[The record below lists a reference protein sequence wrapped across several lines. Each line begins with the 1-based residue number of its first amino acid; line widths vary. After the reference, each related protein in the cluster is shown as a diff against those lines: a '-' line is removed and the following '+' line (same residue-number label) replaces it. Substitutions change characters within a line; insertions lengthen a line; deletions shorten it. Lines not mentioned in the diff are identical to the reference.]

1 MPILDEN
8 NKFLREIRKR
18 QGVMDAV
25 TVDVTTPFLDLFKGE
40 EITSAAREI
49 EYTELIE
56 TEEVAPLSPEDDYLG
71 EHTKKDEDY
80 TDNIIVPGVFKA
92 EYTLTAD
99 DALRVKQGASMYVN
113 NALVKAEDGVMYKAA
128 RRNKIKIL
136 KGQNLVC
143 AKVLDIGE
151 YSATNNPNKTI
162 KFDLRSLITK
172 TINTS
177 NPFVNYFVEQ
187 HQKYCNENGFAPN
200 KVLIGSKIVD
210 HLLKDE
216 KFMRQAEA
224 LQLGEI
230 NKSNV
235 NIVIARI
242 FNVLLEQA
250 NTTYDPFDDI
260 VIAND
265 NRMTLLNTTKLH
277 RGYAGIKQMIGD
289 MPGYVDGRYVL
300 ETKID
305 KDNKVRKEIAYSR
318 FTPIIVAKRS
328 VRRIDITFA

>member
-136 KGQNLVC
+136 RSDNG
-143 AKVLDIGE
+143 GE
-151 YSATNNPNKTI
+151 
-162 KFDLRSLITK
+162 
-172 TINTS
+172 
-177 NPFVNYFVEQ
+177 
-187 HQKYCNENGFAPN
+187 H
-200 KVLIGSKIVD
+200 
-210 HLLKDE
+210 
-216 KFMRQAEA
+216 
-224 LQLGEI
+224 
-230 NKSNV
+230 
-235 NIVIARI
+235 
-242 FNVLLEQA
+242 
-250 NTTYDPFDDI
+250 
-260 VIAND
+260 
-265 NRMTLLNTTKLH
+265 
-277 RGYAGIKQMIGD
+277 
-289 MPGYVDGRYVL
+289 
-300 ETKID
+300 ID
-305 KDNKVRKEIAYSR
+305 KDFTKFYAREGIRKEWQ
-318 FTPIIVAKRS
+318 PL
-328 VRRIDITFA
+328 